1 MNRRTIHRGIAA
13 LLLVTFLAA
22 AGARPA
28 AAAADAG
35 FLGRLAGAW
44 SAVTGGEPDGFLN
57 RLTGWLAGKPAAT
70 KSPRTTITKRG
81 WGIDPNGT
89 AIYIEDPAP
98 TPGNGSGNNG

>member
-1 MNRRTIHRGIAA
+1 MNRRTVHRGIAA

-44 SAVTGGEPDGFLN
+44 SAVTGGDPDGFLN
-57 RLTGWLAGKPAAT
+57 RVAGWFAGKPAAN
-70 KSPRTTITKRG
+70 KSPRTITKRG

-89 AIYIEDPAP
+89 AISTDDPAP
-98 TPGNGSGNNG
+98 TPPGNGTGHNG

>member
-1 MNRRTIHRGIAA
+1 MNRRTVHRGIAA

-22 AGARPA
+22 AGARP
-28 AAAADAG
+28 AAADAG

-70 KSPRTTITKRG
+70 KSPRTLTKRG
-81 WGIDPNGT
+81 WGIDPNGQ

-98 TPGNGSGNNG
+98 APGNGTGTNG